1 LSNRFAL
8 LWVIAVI
15 KEVLNLF
22 EPSGTLDQRTKEG
35 RKVDKKAG
43 QKGRIFAKKKSRVY
57 LVWYGGANFFLTFA
71 EQTARAFVYITQHL

>member
-1 LSNRFAL
+1 
-8 LWVIAVI
+8 
-15 KEVLNLF
+15 VLNLF

-57 LVWYGGANFFLTFA
+57 LVWYGGG
-71 EQTARAFVYITQHL
+71 